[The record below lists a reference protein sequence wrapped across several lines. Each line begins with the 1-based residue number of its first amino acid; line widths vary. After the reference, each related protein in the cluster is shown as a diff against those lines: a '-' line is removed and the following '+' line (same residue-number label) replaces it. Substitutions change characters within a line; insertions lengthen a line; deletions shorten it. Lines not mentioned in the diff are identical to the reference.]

1 MTLTRRKGN
10 RPVTGS
16 ALPHLQLSDKSPRDV
31 HRHMS
36 HWALIA
42 LPATTPELR
51 ERPTRISVPS
61 TRALWLDEEVD
72 ADPAGFMPP
81 PGNREFA
88 HLHADGS
95 WHLHVDEALVT
106 EILDK
111 GWGERHP
118 WYYRGVLEVM
128 MYAPRDFEEA
138 ETVKAVVLESVRHV
152 SRGAVVPFA
161 KQTEPGMEPPRAARQ

>member
-1 MTLTRRKGN
+1 MNLEERKGS

-31 HRHMS
+31 QSHMS
-36 HWALIA
+36 NWALVAI
-42 LPATTPELR
+42 PATTPELR
-51 ERPTRISVPS
+51 EEPTRISVPS
-61 TRALWLDEEVD
+61 TRALWLDEGVD
-72 ADPAGFMPP
+72 ANPAGFMPP

-118 WYYRGVLEVM
+118 WYHHGVLEVM
-128 MYAPRDFEEA
+128 VYAPRDLEEA
-138 ETVKAVVLESVRHV
+138 QTVKAIVLESVRHV
-152 SRGAVVPFA
+152 SKGKVIPFSG
-161 KQTEPGMEPPRAARQ
+161 QSER